1 MGGNAYG
8 RFSCVACQWHKLSVT
23 SENGSEGGYD
33 RSSSMES
40 GCDQRGSTVVG
51 GTTWANTLLGQGTK
65 KPPGKSGRLA
75 FNLLKRSCAS
85 KIHSWLEVRI
95 AGNAMLSHIQ
105 SFLLFL
111 FANPQP
117 NGELQESK
125 HNQ

>member
-1 MGGNAYG
+1 MEGSLVLRVNGTNYPSPRKMGRKGVMTGLLAWNLGAI
-8 RFSCVACQWHKLSVT
+8 SVDLRLLV
-23 SENGSEGGYD
+23 EP
-33 RSSSMES
+33 
-40 GCDQRGSTVVG
+40 
-51 GTTWANTLLGQGTK
+51 LGQIPCWARALK
-65 KPPGKSGRLA
+65 SRPDFSGRLA

-85 KIHSWLEVRI
+85 KLHSRLEVGV
-95 AGNAMLSHIQ
+95 AGNAMRSHFQ

>member
-1 MGGNAYG
+1 MEGSLALGVNGTDYPFPRKMGRKGGG
-8 RFSCVACQWHKLSVT
+8 RLT
-23 SENGSEGGYD
+23 GIESE
-33 RSSSMES
+33 R
-40 GCDQRGSTVVG
+40 DQRGSTVVG

-65 KPPGKSGRLA
+65 KPPRKSGRLA

-85 KIHSWLEVRI
+85 KIHSRLEVGV

-105 SFLLFL
+105 SFILFL

>member
-1 MGGNAYG
+1 MEGSLVLRVNGTDYPFPRKMGRKGGG
-8 RFSCVACQWHKLSVT
+8 RLT
-23 SENGSEGGYD
+23 SIESE
-33 RSSSMES
+33 R
-40 GCDQRGSTVVG
+40 DQRGSTVVG

-85 KIHSWLEVRI
+85 KIHSRLEVGV

>member
-1 MGGNAYG
+1 MEGSLVLRVNGTNYPSPRKMGRKGVMTGLLAWNLGAI
-8 RFSCVACQWHKLSVT
+8 SV
-23 SENGSEGGYD
+23 
-33 RSSSMES
+33 
-40 GCDQRGSTVVG
+40 GSTVVG

-85 KIHSWLEVRI
+85 KIHSRLEVGV